1 MTDFSSFEK
10 KIDITFHNKDLLTQ
24 ALTHRSYLNE
34 NPGFRLGHNER
45 LEYLGDAVLEL
56 IVTED
61 LFARF
66 PEKPEGEL
74 TSIRAA
80 LVNAEIL
87 AGIAADLAL
96 GDYLLLSRGEKKD
109 TGRARHY
116 ILANAFEAFVG
127 ALYLDQG
134 YSACA
139 DFIKKHLLVRVGEVI
154 EKRLWKDPKSAFQEA
169 AQERVGVTPSYKVLR
184 EAGPD
189 HQKKF
194 FVGVFLGSTL
204 VAEGSGPSKQDAE
217 VEAAGNALRIKGWA
231 S

>member
-1 MTDFSSFEK
+1 MIDPIAFESTLG
-10 KIDITFHNKDLLTQ
+10 IAFNNKDLLVQ

-56 IVTED
+56 VVTAD

-66 PEKPEGEL
+66 PDKPEGEL

-87 AGIAADLAL
+87 AGIAADMKM

-127 ALYLDQG
+127 ALYLDSG
-134 YSACA
+134 YVACD
-139 DFIKKHLLVRVGEVI
+139 DFIKKYLLKHTGEVV
-154 EKRLWKDPKSAFQEA
+154 EKRLWKDPKSSFQEV
-169 AQERVGVTPSYKVLR
+169 AQDRVGLTPNYKVLR

-194 FVGVFLGSTL
+194 FVGVYLGSAL

-217 VEAAGNALRIKGWA
+217 VEAAENALIAKGWN
-231 S
+231 